1 MPNGDIIMIKI
12 QNYYL
17 SDDSTDVYSSIVWI
31 STKEI
36 CSIESSS
43 EYENLMIIIMTSG
56 VEYFV
61 ERITAEKLL
70 EALQ

>member
-1 MPNGDIIMIKI
+1 MIKI
-12 QNYYL
+12 QNYYV
-17 SDDSTDVYSSIVWI
+17 DEDSTDIYSGISWI
-31 STKEI
+31 NTKEI
-36 CSIESSS
+36 CSIEVSN

-56 VEYFV
+56 IQYFV